1 MNELGWNPARLAK
14 ESEQSKAT
22 ISRITN
28 YDTRK
33 MDPNYRPERN
43 TIIAIILALRL
54 TEGEGEELFYTAY
67 PEEAL
72 WKEAVKNG
80 LTLQETD
87 ELLYNNGLPLLR
99 RMK

>member
-1 MNELGWNPARLAK
+1 
-14 ESEQSKAT
+14 
-22 ISRITN
+22 
-28 YDTRK
+28 

-43 TIIAIILALRL
+43 TIIAIILALGL
-54 TEGEGEELFYTAY
+54 TEGEGKELFYTAY

-99 RMK
+99 RTK

>member
-1 MNELGWNPARLAK
+1 MDPNHRTERNTTI
-14 ESEQSKAT
+14 AT
-22 ISRITN
+22 IS
-28 YDTRK
+28 
-33 MDPNYRPERN
+33 
-43 TIIAIILALRL
+43 ALRL

-87 ELLYNNGLPLLR
+87 ELLYNNGLRVVR